1 MTDFLDRLRQRKLVQ
16 WAIAYLAG
24 AWALLQVLGLAAESY
39 EWPTSIMRLV
49 FVLIALGFVIA
60 LVLAWYHGE
69 RGAQKVSGPELL
81 ILALLMALGGGF
93 LWRYAHVSAPEE
105 RGAEY
110 VSGRKAA
117 ANSSSPAPER
127 DSDPVSV
134 PAQSIAVLPFDNMS
148 ANKDNEYFAD
158 GIAEEL
164 LNQLAQLPDLQ
175 VAGRTSSFAF
185 KGHNEDLREI
195 GRKLGWPTCS
205 KAACAVRSTGSAL
218 RRSWSRPPTAST
230 SGRTPTIAS

>member
-1 MTDFLDRLRQRKLVQ
+1 MTDLLYRLRQRKIVQ

-24 AWALLQVLGLAAESY
+24 AWVLLQVLGLAAESY
-39 EWPTSIMRLV
+39 EWPTSVMRLA
-49 FVLIALGFVIA
+49 FMLIALGFVIA

-69 RGAQKVSGPELL
+69 RGAQRVSGPELL
-81 ILALLMALGGGF
+81 ILALLLALGGGF
-93 LWRYAHVSAPEE
+93 LWRHAHVSGPD
-105 RGAEY
+105 
-110 VSGRKAA
+110 KDTAA
-117 ANSSSPAPER
+117 ASAANPVQAAAAPP
-127 DSDPVSV
+127 SA

-164 LNQLAQLPDLQ
+164 LNQLAQLPGLQ

-195 GRKLGWPTCS
+195 GRK
-205 KAACAVRSTGSAL
+205 
-218 RRSWSRPPTAST
+218 
-230 SGRTPTIAS
+230 